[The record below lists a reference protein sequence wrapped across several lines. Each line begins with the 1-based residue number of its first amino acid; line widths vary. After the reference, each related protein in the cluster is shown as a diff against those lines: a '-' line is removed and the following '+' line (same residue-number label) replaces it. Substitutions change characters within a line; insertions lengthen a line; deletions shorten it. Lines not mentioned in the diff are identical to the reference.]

1 MRIINYRFRLSQTV
15 NSAVN
20 ENQENY
26 PIAIKFYKFLLY
38 ILFDV
43 PYKFLRV

>member
-1 MRIINYRFRLSQTV
+1 MRIFNYNSEKVRPV

-26 PIAIKFYKFLLY
+26 PIALKFHKSL
-38 ILFDV
+38 
-43 PYKFLRV
+43 